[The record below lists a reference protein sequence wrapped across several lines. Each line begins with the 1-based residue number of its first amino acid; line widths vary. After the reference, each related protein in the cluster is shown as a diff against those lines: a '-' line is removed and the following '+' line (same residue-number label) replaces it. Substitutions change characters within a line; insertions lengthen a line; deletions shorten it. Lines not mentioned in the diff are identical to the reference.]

1 MKIAFRDSFAKD
13 LQSIRDK
20 AVLKRIKEIIEAIEL
35 SDSLSDLPN
44 LKKLKGHE
52 NYYRLRTGDYR
63 IGIALKSDTVIFVR
77 VLNRKDIYKY
87 FP

>member
-1 MKIAFRDSFAKD
+1 MKTAFRDSFAKD
-13 LQSIRDK
+13 LKNIRDK
-20 AVLKRIKEIIEAIEL
+20 AALRKIKELIEAVGL
-35 SDSLSDLPN
+35 SDSLSPIPN

-52 NYYRLRTGDYR
+52 HYYRLRAGDYR

-77 VLNRKDIYKY
+77 ALNRKDIYKY

>member
-1 MKIAFRDSFAKD
+1 MKTAFRDSFAKD
-13 LQSIRDK
+13 LKNIRDK
-20 AVLKRIKEIIEAIEL
+20 TALKRIKELIEAVEL
-35 SDSLSDLPN
+35 SESLSPMPN

-52 NYYRLRTGDYR
+52 HYYRLRAGDYR
-63 IGIALKSDTVIFVR
+63 VGLALKGDTVIFVR

>member
-1 MKIAFRDSFAKD
+1 MRIAFRDSFAKD
-13 LQSIRDK
+13 LKSIRDK

-35 SDSLSDLPN
+35 SDSLSPLPN

-52 NYYRLRTGDYR
+52 NYYRLRAGDYR
-63 IGIALKSDTVIFVR
+63 VGIALKSDTVIFVR
-77 VLNRKDIYKY
+77 VLNRKDIYKF

>member
-52 NYYRLRTGDYR
+52 NYYRLGPE
-63 IGIALKSDTVIFVR
+63 IIASGSH
-77 VLNRKDIYKY
+77 
-87 FP
+87 

>member
-1 MKIAFRDSFAKD
+1 VKIAFRDSFAKD
-13 LQSIRDK
+13 LKNIKDK
-20 AVLKRIKEIIEAIEL
+20 TVLKRIKELIEAVEL
-35 SDSLSDLPN
+35 SEALSPMPN

-52 NYYRLRTGDYR
+52 HYYRLRVGDYR
-63 IGIALKSDTVIFVR
+63 IGIALKSDTLIFVR